1 MLFEFPYKFVKIK
14 SVSQVPVKQP
24 SPMQSFRLAS
34 HMKLV
39 AVAALECF
47 KVVAARRPKNR
58 NKSTMTG
65 LGADVVTTLNMD
77 TDSPGK

>member
-1 MLFEFPYKFVKIK
+1 
-14 SVSQVPVKQP
+14 
-24 SPMQSFRLAS
+24 
-34 HMKLV
+34 MKLV